1 MCDPVGAW
9 HAGRCACAYAVTL
22 SLLLSP
28 LAVPWTQLVGH
39 GDGSSWGPA
48 GKLPRPGQYCY
59 EGLQLAQY
67 QAGQHFLSHEDGFPP
82 ALAQQNGFQRH
93 ATLLLYLNSTE
104 QGGATRFD
112 MLNLAVQ
119 PRKGTAL
126 LFFPAFADGTADPRC
141 GSYCC
146 FRDCKHW
153 GCACIHPSCTSSLNA
168 AQVSFIPLLPRRS
181 LHTAEDAVDT
191 KWVTQQWIA
200 RGLQNA
206 AVDPI
211 AAALAGSL
219 PATASSTAAPPA
231 RQQQR
236 REESE
241 CLSAAEALLAGK
253 RGKGKAKKA
262 GSKKAGGGKGFGE

>member
-1 MCDPVGAW
+1 M
-9 HAGRCACAYAVTL
+9 HS
-22 SLLLSP
+22 SLLHIFIECRSSVFYSP
-28 LAVPWTQLVGH
+28 LA
-39 GDGSSWGPA
+39 S
-48 GKLPRPGQYCY
+48 
-59 EGLQLAQY
+59 
-67 QAGQHFLSHEDGFPP
+67 
-82 ALAQQNGFQRH
+82 
-93 ATLLLYLNSTE
+93 
-104 QGGATRFD
+104 
-112 MLNLAVQ
+112 
-119 PRKGTAL
+119 
-126 LFFPAFADGTADPRC
+126 
-141 GSYCC
+141 
-146 FRDCKHW
+146 
-153 GCACIHPSCTSSLNA
+153 
-168 AQVSFIPLLPRRS
+168 RS

-241 CLSAAEALLAGK
+241 RLSAAEALLAGK

-262 GSKKAGGGKGFGE
+262 GSKKAGGGKGFGG